1 MSPGAVTSRK
11 HAQSS
16 MQRVGLLLVVVALAS
31 TGCGVVGSVFGRRPV
46 IDISG
51 KWSGTWRGY
60 DVMGLPRS
68 EDATADLRQQGSHG
82 TGRVVLHTT
91 GVAAGMPGE
100 VKDAGLTGLRVRVDI
115 SGRRVGIRPELS
127 SRLFTAHFRGD
138 GAPMGGPVRRA

>member
-16 MQRVGLLLVVVALAS
+16 MRRVGLLLVVVALAS

-68 EDATADLRQQGSHG
+68 EDATADLRQKGSHG
-82 TGRVVLHTT
+82 TGRFVLPQT
-91 GVAAGMPGE
+91 GVAAGMTVE
-100 VKDAGLTGLRVRVDI
+100 VEEAGHTC
-115 SGRRVGIRPELS
+115 
-127 SRLFTAHFRGD
+127 
-138 GAPMGGPVRRA
+138 MGVQ